1 MKTKKRMIAR
11 LILTLLSVV
20 AVGAIFYNSSL
31 DAFESTTQSDPLVDS
46 INAFFKSIGLPIVV
60 DDFIVRKAAHF
71 SEYAVLG
78 ALLSVTVYLYA
89 QKRWKSFFIT
99 LPIGAAVAV
108 CDEVIQLFPVGRSC
122 EVRDMLIDFSG
133 VLTAALIVQLILYL
147 IERHRKRLPLGK
159 GAGGN
164 AD

>member
-1 MKTKKRMIAR
+1 MIAR

-20 AVGAIFYNSSL
+20 AVGAIFYNS
-31 DAFESTTQSDPLVDS
+31 FESTTQSDPLVDS

-60 DDFIVRKAAHF
+60 NDFIVRKAAHF

-133 VLTAALIVQLILYL
+133 VLIAALIVQLILYL

-159 GAGGN
+159 GAVGN